1 MIMEK
6 MWKISILVASVLGI
20 VCLSF
25 MLYFAMNKSVVITE
39 EQDLKGH
46 GNLEPLTQRILE
58 EKEQYNFIVLINAA
72 HGGDNRG
79 NTVNELAEKNITI
92 EVGKKLVK
100 MSVEGEIGIF
110 MIREEDTD
118 ISNESR
124 ARLVEQVQPD
134 LLIDLHVNADPA
146 NERTFGTAVV
156 YNDNF
161 YRPNMTNAWLADV
174 MERELVT
181 EIQGKALGI
190 HPDHT
195 EKYALIGMLPTPTIS
210 IELGFLTNKQ
220 EADLLKKDNY
230 QKRIAIGIFKG
241 IEKIKEELDKL

>member
-1 MIMEK
+1 MEK
-6 MWKISILVASVLGI
+6 MWKISMLTAVAVGI
-20 VCLSF
+20 VCMSF
-25 MLYFAMNKSVVITE
+25 MLFFTMNKSVVTTE
-39 EQDLKGH
+39 EQDLKGN
-46 GNLEPLTQRILE
+46 GNLEPLMEKILG
-58 EKEQYNFIVLINAA
+58 EKEKYEYIVLINAA
-72 HGGDNRG
+72 HGGDNKG
-79 NTVNELAEKNITI
+79 NTVNELEEKDITLQ
-92 EVGKKLVK
+92 VGKKLTK
-100 MSVEGEIGIF
+100 MSLEGEIGIF

-124 ARLVEQVQPD
+124 AQLIEQVQPD
-134 LLIDLHVNADPA
+134 LVIDLHVNADPA